1 MHHTHHSLWALIWTV
16 CVPLLQESGPSELST
31 LSKLY
36 PLKAMSLLSCWVTH
50 TCGQGWLYEHTKMSL
65 SSHQH
70 ILCYSP
76 IQVGN
81 VCAAMLSSST
91 PHQRAAI
98 ALRRGYG
105 LSQPT
110 MPQCPWWMTAQK
122 LSPIFFRHPLLQ
134 HGSMQGT
141 APWRAESIQRMCRK
155 TSLRCGVHNFT

>member
-1 MHHTHHSLWALIWTV
+1 MNSVCSTAAGIWSIRTVNLEQTLSIKSNVITQLLSYTHLWARVTLWTYQNV
-16 CVPLLQESGPSELST
+16 SILTST
-31 LSKLY
+31 
-36 PLKAMSLLSCWVTH
+36 
-50 TCGQGWLYEHTKMSL
+50 
-65 SSHQH
+65 QH

-98 ALRRGYG
+98 ALHRGYG

-122 LSPIFFRHPLLQ
+122 LSPIFFRHPLPQ